1 MRGSFLLYT
10 QMIIK
15 SLHDY
20 QQQQRTGVIKRIR
33 TVLHV
38 VLFLWFHFP
47 NVILI
52 TFQVLHVWSPA
63 DPMKPL
69 LPSLYKQE
77 IRNALAKKKQ

>member
-38 VLFLWFHFP
+38 VLFL
-47 NVILI
+47 
-52 TFQVLHVWSPA
+52 
-63 DPMKPL
+63 
-69 LPSLYKQE
+69 
-77 IRNALAKKKQ
+77 